1 LIPVALD
8 QRDEPLG
15 ANLRGGDLRFHVAD
29 DEVGDA
35 DVVTQ
40 QLPYSVVAD
49 AAVVHLDGFE
59 LEAFGIGVD
68 GVDNAAAARA
78 QRADIE
84 TVSGRRG
91 ERYQPPVVK
100 KPAPLRPYD
109 LGLRLR
115 TDDAAADEMS
125 FCSRA

>member
-1 LIPVALD
+1 
-8 QRDEPLG
+8 
-15 ANLRGGDLRFHVAD
+15 
-29 DEVGDA
+29 
-35 DVVTQ
+35 
-40 QLPYSVVAD
+40 
-49 AAVVHLDGFE
+49 